1 MSTDRLQPSAWA
13 GLRGTGQALRALLAA
28 GLLVAGASV
37 QANGSGGGAGYGES
51 LSGQR
56 FVQEARRGD
65 SLGSLSARHGQ
76 GEAMIARENNLDRS
90 RRLEPG
96 QLLVLDNRHVVPQG
110 IEDGLL
116 INVPQ
121 RMLFHFEGGALRAA
135 YPVTAGRPDW
145 QTPLGPFTII
155 NRQQDKPWIVPPSIQ
170 REMAEQGKPVLTR
183 VEPGPDNPLGRH
195 WIGLSMPAIGI
206 HGTNAPSSI
215 YALRS
220 HGCLRMHPD
229 DVAELFERVAVG
241 MPGRIVYQPVLLAA
255 LPDGRIFVEVHR
267 DAYKRAGTPLAALR
281 ETAAERG
288 LDERIDWP
296 LVERLIARRDGI
308 AHEVTLPPATP
319 TPGAPAQ

>member
-1 MSTDRLQPSAWA
+1 MSTDRLQPSTWA

-28 GLLVAGASV
+28 GLLVAGASA

-56 FVQEARRGD
+56 FVHEVRRGD
-65 SLGSLSARHGQ
+65 SPGGLSARHGQ

-155 NRQQDKPWIVPPSIQ
+155 NRQQDKPWIVPTSIQ